1 MTTKRRLAKLES
13 EITAELRE
21 QEIEQTR
28 KGLEFLRSCHLP
40 LPPQASESERAE
52 VVSRLL
58 ALQAKAK
65 AGTATPADEA
75 AWFAWVD
82 CVHRKYGSTPPT

>member
-1 MTTKRRLAKLES
+1 MTLKRRLLKVES
-13 EITAELRE
+13 AITAEIRE

-28 KGLEFLRSCHLP
+28 KGLEFLRACHLP

-58 ALQAKAK
+58 ALQVKAK

-82 CVHRKYGSTPPT
+82 GIHSKYGSTPPT

>member
-1 MTTKRRLAKLES
+1 MNTKRRLARLEADIS
-13 EITAELRE
+13 AEL
-21 QEIEQTR
+21 IEQQAEQRR
-28 KGLEFLRSCHLP
+28 KESEFLRSCHLP
-40 LPPQASESERAE
+40 LPPRASESERAE

-82 CVHRKYGSTPPT
+82 GIHSKYGSTPPT